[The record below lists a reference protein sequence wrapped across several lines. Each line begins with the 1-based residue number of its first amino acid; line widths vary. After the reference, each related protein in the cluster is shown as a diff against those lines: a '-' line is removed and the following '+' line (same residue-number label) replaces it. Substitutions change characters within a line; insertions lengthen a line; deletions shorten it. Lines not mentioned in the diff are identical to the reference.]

1 MLAKP
6 SRTGVRVRIIGV
18 DAFTSEAFHG
28 NPAMVC
34 VLDDPGLLGDL
45 DRFGGGEPWLRH
57 VATELN
63 QPVTAFVCPDQ
74 ASAIQAPAVL
84 RWFSP
89 STELPLCGHGTLA
102 AAHVL
107 FEEGHVVHDRT
118 AEFRTVAGPVT
129 ARHDGELVWLSL
141 PAGHVEPAEP
151 PAGLVDALGVAP
163 VWFGR
168 NEQELVVELA
178 SPAQVRDLRPD
189 IAALGAYPVTRV
201 VVTSWDGD
209 EADIVSRVFAPSIGV
224 PEDQVTG
231 SAHATLGPLWALR
244 SGRSRLTAYQASS
257 RGGELDLVMRG
268 ERVEIGGRAVTTN
281 RGDVLV

>member
-1 MLAKP
+1 
-6 SRTGVRVRIIGV
+6 
-18 DAFTSEAFHG
+18 
-28 NPAMVC
+28 
-34 VLDDPGLLGDL
+34 
-45 DRFGGGEPWLRH
+45 
-57 VATELN
+57 
-63 QPVTAFVCPDQ
+63 
-74 ASAIQAPAVL
+74 
-84 RWFSP
+84 
-89 STELPLCGHGTLA
+89 
-102 AAHVL
+102 
-107 FEEGHVVHDRT
+107 
-118 AEFRTVAGPVT
+118 VT